1 MFRRFS
7 DTKEDDA
14 KHMTDME
21 TKKVAE
27 EMKSEMKADSN
38 ANEPKEERKS
48 SPFINIDDRRMA
60 FAQAAAE
67 SFEKNKLFDNF
78 N

>member
-7 DTKEDDA
+7 DSKENDDM
-14 KHMTDME
+14 KNMSEME
-21 TKKVAE
+21 TKKSDE
-27 EMKSEMKADSN
+27 EMKSENTESN
-38 ANEPKEERKS
+38 ESQDRKS